1 MFGITK
7 NAHALKKREDGEKSF
22 WISFSDLMSSLMVLF
37 LISMTVALLA
47 VTNEPDVA
55 AKEEAERSKAIKDF
69 MVEIEQILTAQEFSG
84 VRVDGTTID
93 FGVRGTFEKE
103 GQNTLSQQQ
112 SQMLRSFTPK
122 LLEKL
127 RTTDAGKIWFKRAVV
142 EGYASKTGTYL
153 FNLNLSLERS
163 QRVLCELLREPSNPN
178 EQPFSTEDRKLI
190 ATKFFVGGAS
200 FNSLRSGGGAQS
212 RRIEFKLEFRTRQE
226 KLTEESTPAPKLDD
240 AELSNALNPK
250 EKCPIFDRSMSSNIS

>member
-1 MFGITK
+1 MLGISRNS
-7 NAHALKKREDGEKSF
+7 NAQKKREDGEKPF

-47 VTNEPDVA
+47 VTNEPDIT
-55 AKEEAERSKAIKDF
+55 AKEEADREKAIKDF
-69 MVEIEQILTAQEFSG
+69 MFEVEQILTAEEFSG
-84 VRVDGTTID
+84 VRIDGTTID

-103 GQNTLSQQQ
+103 GQNTLSPQQ

-127 RTTDAGKIWFKRAVV
+127 RTTDAGKIWFKRAIV
-142 EGYASKTGTYL
+142 EGYATKTGTYL

-163 QRVLCELLREPSNPN
+163 QRVLCELLREPASAA
-178 EQPFSTEDRKLI
+178 EEHFSPEDRTLI

-200 FNSLRSGGGAQS
+200 FNSLRSGGGKES
-212 RRIEFKLEFRTRQE
+212 RRIEFKLDFITRQE
-226 KLTEESTPAPKLDD
+226 KVDAERSPAPKPDD
-240 AELSNALNPK
+240 TELTNALDPK
-250 EKCPIFDRSMSSNIS
+250 VKCPILDH

>member
-1 MFGITK
+1 MLGIAK
-7 NAHALKKREDGEKSF
+7 NANAQKKREDGEKPF
-22 WISFSDLMSSLMVLF
+22 WISFSDLMSALMVLF

-47 VTNEPDVA
+47 VTNEPDIA
-55 AKEEAERSKAIKDF
+55 AKEETERSQAIKDF
-69 MVEIEQILTAQEFSG
+69 MAEIEHLLTAQEFTG

-93 FGVRGTFEKE
+93 FGVRGTFENE
-103 GQNTLSQQQ
+103 GQNTLSPQQ
-112 SQMLRSFTPK
+112 SQMLRSFTQK

-163 QRVLCELLREPSNPN
+163 QRVLCELLREPSSSY
-178 EQPFSTEDRKLI
+178 EQPFSAEDRKLI

-226 KLTEESTPAPKLDD
+226 KLAEESTPATKLDD
-240 AELSNALNPK
+240 AELTNALNPK
-250 EKCPIFDRSMSSNIS
+250 DKCPIFDRSMS